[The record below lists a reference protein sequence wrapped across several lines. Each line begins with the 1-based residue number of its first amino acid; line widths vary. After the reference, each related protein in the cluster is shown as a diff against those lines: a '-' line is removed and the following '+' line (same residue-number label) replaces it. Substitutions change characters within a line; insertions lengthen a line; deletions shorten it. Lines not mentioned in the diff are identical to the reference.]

1 MANESKKSEEEE
13 SGEFADFMADISE
26 EIAHR
31 VESLDSTPDAPDPSL
46 KELDA
51 KLKAPGA
58 KPNAPDA
65 RPKAPEAKP
74 KAPDATPKAPDAK
87 PKVAA
92 EQVRRTP
99 APVDAGV
106 IIEWPNIADRMIE
119 EVR

>member
-58 KPNAPDA
+58 KP
-65 RPKAPEAKP
+65 KAPEAKP
-74 KAPDATPKAPDAK
+74 KAPEAK

-106 IIEWPNIADRMIE
+106 IVEWPNIADRMIE